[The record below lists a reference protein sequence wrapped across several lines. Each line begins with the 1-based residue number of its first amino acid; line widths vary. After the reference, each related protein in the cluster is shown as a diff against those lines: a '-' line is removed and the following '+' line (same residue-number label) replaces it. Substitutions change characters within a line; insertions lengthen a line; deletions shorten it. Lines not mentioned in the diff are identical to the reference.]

1 MPSPQRA
8 VTVTSTATRLIQ
20 KDPTNRPIWLHVNSN
35 ETVYIGDE
43 TVTIANGFPIVKHGS
58 PLAGSLGPGADL
70 WAICE
75 SGKSADVRIFTIP
88 EDE

>member
-8 VTVTSTATRLIQ
+8 VTVTDIATRLIQ
-20 KDPTNRPIWLHVNSN
+20 KDPTHRPVWIFINSN

-43 TVTIANGFPIVKHGS
+43 NVTTANGFPLIKHGA
-58 PLAGSLGPGADL
+58 PLRGDLGPGSDL
-70 WAICE
+70 WGICE
-75 SGKSADVRIFTIP
+75 AGKSSDVRIFTIP